1 MNLKNQLS
9 RCGQDQR
16 EDSGLPEEHR
26 YEIKTE
32 ELIIRAGE
40 KEIYGRI
47 AYPVT
52 DGKCPRS
59 FAVMAITARMNGIT
73 RNATHSHGMVSWHTA
88 STFAAAAPA
97 PEAPANQQ
105 I

>member
-1 MNLKNQLS
+1 MNLKDRLPHS
-9 RCGQDQR
+9 GQDQR
-16 EDSGLPEEHR
+16 ENAGLPEEHR

-52 DGKCPRS
+52 D
-59 FAVMAITARMNGIT
+59 
-73 RNATHSHGMVSWHTA
+73 
-88 STFAAAAPA
+88 
-97 PEAPANQQ
+97 
-105 I
+105 